1 MNTLLHNSLSAKAQP
16 KILAFGAGEAQTL
29 LTHTITWKTTASDT
43 NGLYAMFEMVD
54 RAGGGAP
61 VHSHPWEETFYIL
74 AGEIEI
80 LLEDRRE
87 VCGAGAVVHIPAD
100 VVHAFQVVSPV
111 AQALVIMA
119 PGDVEGFYREA
130 SDKLTTLPPDPFV
143 MKEIA
148 DKYNLKLL

>member
-1 MNTLLHNSLSAKAQP
+1 MTTLLYKPLPAKAQP
-16 KILAFGAGEAQTL
+16 KILASGAGESQLL

-43 NGLYAMFEMVD
+43 SGLYAMFEMVD
-54 RAGGGAP
+54 HAGGGAP
-61 VHSHPWEETFYIL
+61 LHSHPWEETFYIL

-80 LLEDRRE
+80 LIEDRRE

-111 AQALVIMA
+111 ARALVLMA

-130 SDKLTTLPPDPFV
+130 SDKLTTLPPDPLV

-148 DKYNLKLL
+148 DKYNLQLL